1 MAKNKIFSSL
11 IDNKRESSG
20 LIMTS
25 VLVAV
30 GVNML
35 STAIV
40 DLLGLRFG
48 FQIKEVILITIG
60 IFLSLGVLAWNAWT
74 SFRRLNQTKK
84 IRRLYYL

>member
-35 STAIV
+35 STGIV

-48 FQIKEVILITIG
+48 FQIRKSS
-60 IFLSLGVLAWNAWT
+60 LSQSEYFCLLE
-74 SFRRLNQTKK
+74 F
-84 IRRLYYL
+84 

>member
-35 STAIV
+35 STGIV

-60 IFLSLGVLAWNAWT
+60 IFFVSW
-74 SFRRLNQTKK
+74 SFSMERMDKLQKT
-84 IRRLYYL
+84 